1 MSIFLKSALFSVKIY
16 NFIYKEPINKKMTT
30 PKFKNFNIEAYKPGK
45 SKIKKL
51 KKIVKLSANESAL
64 GMSPRAIKIISNK
77 KLNLERYPDGKS
89 EVLRKEIS
97 KKYKC
102 NFDKIIC
109 GAGSDEVIQMICQLF
124 LKPKDEV
131 IIPKYSF
138 LMYRIYTKIVG
149 AKVVFAKE
157 DNFKVSSAEILKK
170 VTKHTKIVFLANP
183 NNPTGTYLSEKEIL
197 GLRKNLNK
205 NILLV
210 VDDAYAEYMQNKD
223 YKSGLDL
230 FKNKSN
236 VFVLRTFS
244 KIFGLASLRVGWGYG
259 SKNIIDALNV
269 IKPPFNVSHLAQ
281 LAATES
287 LKNKKFIERSIKH
300 NLYFA
305 EKIKL
310 YLEKYNIFSNPIS
323 ANFLLLDFKK
333 CKYTAKYFYEQL
345 KKKRIILRSTEEGY
359 HIKNKLRLTIGSK
372 NENLAFMSAVKKIL
386 N

>member
-1 MSIFLKSALFSVKIY
+1 
-16 NFIYKEPINKKMTT
+16 MTT
-30 PKFKNFNIEAYKPGK
+30 PKFKRFDIEAYKPGK

-64 GMSPRAIKIISNK
+64 GMSPKAIKVISDK

-89 EVLRKEIS
+89 EILRKEIS

-102 NFDKIIC
+102 NSDKIIC

-131 IIPKYSF
+131 VVPQYSF

-149 AKVVFAKE
+149 AKVFFAKE
-157 DNFKVSSAEILKK
+157 IKFKVSSAEILKK
-170 VTKHTKIVFLANP
+170 VTKKTKIVFLANP
-183 NNPTGTYLSEKEIL
+183 NNPTGTYLTKKEIL
-197 GLRKNLNK
+197 ELRKKLNK

-210 VDDAYAEYMQNKD
+210 VDDAYAEYMKNRD

-230 FKNKSN
+230 FKNQNN

-259 SKNIIDALNV
+259 SKKIIDALNV
-269 IKPPFNVSHLAQ
+269 IKAPFNVSHLAQ

-287 LKNKKFIERSIKH
+287 LKDKKFIERSVRH

-305 EKIKL
+305 KRIKI
-310 YLEKYNIFSNPIS
+310 YLEKLNIFSNSIS
-323 ANFLLLDFKK
+323 ANFLLLDFEK
-333 CKYTAKYFYEQL
+333 CKFTAKYFYEQL
-345 KKKRIILRSTEEGY
+345 KRKGIIVRSTEEGY

-372 NENLAFMSAVKKIL
+372 SENLAFINAAKKIL

>member
-1 MSIFLKSALFSVKIY
+1 
-16 NFIYKEPINKKMTT
+16 MTT
-30 PKFKNFNIEAYKPGK
+30 PRFKKFGIEAYKPGK

-51 KKIVKLSANESAL
+51 KKIIKLSANESAL
-64 GMSPRAIKIISNK
+64 GMSSKAIKIISNK

-89 EVLRKEIS
+89 EILRKEIS

-131 IIPKYSF
+131 VLPQYSF
-138 LMYRIYTKIVG
+138 LIYRIYTKIAG

-157 DNFKVSSAEILKK
+157 VKFKVSSAEILKK
-170 VTKHTKIVFLANP
+170 VTKNTKIVFLANP
-183 NNPTGTYLSEKEIL
+183 NNPTGTYLTKKEIL
-197 GLRKNLNK
+197 DLRKKLNK

-210 VDDAYAEYMQNKD
+210 VDDAYAEYMKNKD

-230 FKNKSN
+230 FKNKDN

-259 SKNIIDALNV
+259 SKKIISALNV

-287 LKNKKFIERSIKH
+287 LKDKKFIQHSIKH
-300 NLYFA
+300 NLYHA

-310 YLEKYNIFSNPIS
+310 SLEKYNIFSNTIS
-323 ANFLLLDFKK
+323 ANFLLLDFKR
-333 CKYTAKYFYEQL
+333 CKFKAKYLYEQL
-345 KKKRIILRSTEEGY
+345 KSKGIIVRSTEEGY

-372 NENLAFMSAVKKIL
+372 KENLKFMKVIKQVLKK
-386 N
+386 

>member
-1 MSIFLKSALFSVKIY
+1 MI
-16 NFIYKEPINKKMTT
+16 T
-30 PKFKNFNIEAYKPGK
+30 PKFKKFDIEAYKPGK

-64 GMSPRAIKIISNK
+64 GMSPKAIKIISNK

-89 EVLRKEIS
+89 EILRKAIS

-109 GAGSDEVIQMICQLF
+109 GTGSDEVIQMICQLF

-131 IIPKYSF
+131 VLPQYSF

-157 DNFKVSSAEILKK
+157 VKFKVSSAEILKK
-170 VTKHTKIVFLANP
+170 VTKNTKIVFLANP
-183 NNPTGTYLSEKEIL
+183 NNPTGTYLTKKEIL
-197 GLRKNLNK
+197 DLRKKLNK

-210 VDDAYAEYMQNKD
+210 VDDAYAEYMKNKD

-230 FKNKSN
+230 FKNKDN

-259 SKNIIDALNV
+259 SKKIINALNV
-269 IKPPFNVSHLAQ
+269 IKPPFNVSHVAQ

-287 LKNKKFIERSIKH
+287 LKDKKFIERSIKH
-300 NLYFA
+300 NLYYA
-305 EKIKL
+305 EKIQIF
-310 YLEKYNIFSNPIS
+310 LEKYNIFSNTIS
-323 ANFLLLDFKK
+323 ANFLLLDFKR
-333 CKYTAKYFYEQL
+333 CKFKAKYLYEQL
-345 KKKRIILRSTEEGY
+345 KSKGIIVRSTEEGY

-372 NENLAFMSAVKKIL
+372 KENLAFMNAVKKIL